1 MYHSFSIFRQCICHF
16 GSNKVARMSYIIA
29 VGPKEALS
37 SLIQSLLKALVH
49 SNLPLRRSLIANDVL
64 SFCSLKNF
72 IKFGMIC
79 STNRDSTNTGKNRES
94 TYSEHYLYR
103 YYCYLLDEVKNICTH
118 KRQKGHFLNLA
129 IKLRLKI
136 YTHS

>member
-1 MYHSFSIFRQCICHF
+1 
-16 GSNKVARMSYIIA
+16 MSYIIA

-72 IKFGMIC
+72 YQIWDDMLNKQKQHKYWKEQRI
-79 STNRDSTNTGKNRES
+79 
-94 TYSEHYLYR
+94 
-103 YYCYLLDEVKNICTH
+103 YLL
-118 KRQKGHFLNLA
+118 
-129 IKLRLKI
+129 
-136 YTHS
+136 

>member
-1 MYHSFSIFRQCICHF
+1 
-16 GSNKVARMSYIIA
+16 MSYIIA

-64 SFCSLKNF
+64 SFCSLKTF

-94 TYSEHYLYR
+94 TYSEHYLYW

-136 YTHS
+136 YTHR